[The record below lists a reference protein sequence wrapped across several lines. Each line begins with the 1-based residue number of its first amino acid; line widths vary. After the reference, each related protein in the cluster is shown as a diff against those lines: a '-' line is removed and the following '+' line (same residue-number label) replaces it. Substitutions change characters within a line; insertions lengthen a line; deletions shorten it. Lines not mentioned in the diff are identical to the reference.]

1 MQAGNITTNLKV
13 KADFTLPSLSATN
26 VVTCKYYVYESSKG
40 RYDMILG
47 RYLLTESGLNLKFSE
62 HVIKAD
68 DGHFKG
74 STAPVVDLGT
84 YKFKDLNTGK
94 IKPEESFT
102 DDYVKE
108 VYNSEHIRNATK
120 ILHVI
125 IYAKYEKAYL
135 NKVMET
141 QCQHLTMTK
150 RNEFMKALYKYE
162 EFFYGTLVTCKI
174 YPVDFELKK
183 YTKPICSQ
191 KYPVM
196 KLNEEMFKN

>member
-74 STAPVVDLGT
+74 SKTTMVDLST
-84 YKFKDLNTGK
+84 YILKYLSTGN
-94 IKPEESFT
+94 ITPEE
-102 DDYVKE
+102 
-108 VYNSEHIRNATK
+108 
-120 ILHVI
+120 
-125 IYAKYEKAYL
+125 
-135 NKVMET
+135 
-141 QCQHLTMTK
+141 
-150 RNEFMKALYKYE
+150 
-162 EFFYGTLVTCKI
+162 
-174 YPVDFELKK
+174 
-183 YTKPICSQ
+183 
-191 KYPVM
+191 
-196 KLNEEMFKN
+196 